1 MRARRTATAY
11 AFLAPTLIVVG
22 VFMVWPMLQSLADS
36 FYDKSIGP
44 GTFVGL
50 GNYTKLLADPA
61 FLVALRNTVFYA
73 VVATP
78 VAVALALGLALL
90 LNGHVRGRG
99 FFRSALFLPS
109 VVSLG
114 VVAIAWKFLLDPDIG
129 LVTYWL
135 RGLGVD
141 VGDGVRD
148 ADVAM
153 WYLIGVG
160 VWKNAGFYMVMYLAG
175 LQTIPRMYYEAATID
190 GAGPWQ
196 RFRKVTWPLLGHT
209 TMFVFIIAAI
219 AALQVFDQIFVMTR
233 GGPHFATESLVYLV
247 YRKGLQDFEFGYA
260 SAIAWVLV
268 LIVFVLSLAQ
278 NVFFSRRAVRY

>member
-11 AFLAPTLIVVG
+11 AFLAPTLIVAG

>member
-44 GTFVGL
+44 GIFVGL
-50 GNYTKLLADPA
+50 GNYTKLLGDPA
-61 FLVALRNTVFYA
+61 FLIALRNTVFYA
-73 VVATP
+73 VAATP

-278 NVFFSRRAVRY
+278 NVFFSRRAVRF